1 MKRIKIPRLFNGKKL
16 SAATARR
23 ASAASAGMDFE
34 GIPEPNMKLSRALL
48 IVLLLHV
55 VAVSGI
61 IAFNAIKTR
70 ERAFVPPSSTET
82 ESKVADSARTSSHA
96 SIDKT
101 HVAETQEEN
110 DRQHEAK
117 PSRPLPND
125 EQAKK
130 PSSSGKSYIVKKG
143 DNPVGIAKK
152 LKVSYSDLLA
162 LNHIDDPRKLKIG
175 QKLLIPEA
183 AKPKITSVKPA
194 DKKKKQK
201 EVSSEKSDAKTHRT
215 PKALPAKSTDRRASF
230 RTNLLSALRAAASR
244 TDAGVAHISWCRFH
258 TLTPHAS

>member
-1 MKRIKIPRLFNGKKL
+1 MKRFKIPRLFNAKKL

-70 ERAFVPPSSTET
+70 ERTFVPPTSTET
-82 ESKVADSARTSSHA
+82 ESKPADSAQTANHA
-96 SIDKT
+96 SADKAR
-101 HVAETQEEN
+101 VAGEQKEN
-110 DRQHEAK
+110 DREHGPK
-117 PSRPLPND
+117 PSRPLPKD

-130 PSSSGKSYIVKKG
+130 PSSSGKTYVVKKG

-152 LKVSYSDLLA
+152 LKVSYSDLIA

-175 QKLLIPEA
+175 QKLLVPEA
-183 AKPKITSVKPA
+183 TSPKTASAKPA
-194 DKKKKQK
+194 DKKKKK
-201 EVSSEKSDAKTHRT
+201 GEISSEKSDAKTHRT

-230 RTNLLSALRAAASR
+230 RASLWSAHASSR
-244 TDAGVAHISWCRFH
+244 RFH
-258 TLTPHAS
+258 ALTPHAS

>member
-1 MKRIKIPRLFNGKKL
+1 MKRFKIPRLFTAKKL

-70 ERAFVPPSSTET
+70 ERAFVPPKSTET
-82 ESKVADSARTSSHA
+82 EKRPTNTSQTADRASTEKTRVAGAQ
-96 SIDKT
+96 K
-101 HVAETQEEN
+101 EN
-110 DRQHEAK
+110 DRQREPK
-117 PSRPLPND
+117 PSPLAKND
-125 EQAKK
+125 QTKT
-130 PSSSGKSYIVKKG
+130 PSSSGKTYVVKKG

-152 LKVSYSDLLA
+152 FKVSYSDLIA

-175 QKLLIPEA
+175 QKLLIPAEG
-183 AKPKITSVKPA
+183 KPKTTRAKPA
-194 DKKKKQK
+194 DKKKKQN
-201 EVSSEKSDAKTHRT
+201 EVSSDKSDAKTHRT
-215 PKALPAKSTDRRASF
+215 PKALPAKSTDTRSSFRASF
-230 RTNLLSALRAAASR
+230 WSAHASSR
-244 TDAGVAHISWCRFH
+244 RFH
-258 TLTPHAS
+258 ALTPHAS